1 MQASVDLM
9 LAIKD
14 TMKPLVDQGMSM
26 DEVLAQNPLSVFEK
40 FAWFHIPT
48 ERMTMIIY
56 CLLAEN

>member
-1 MQASVDLM
+1 M

-14 TMKPLVDQGMSM
+14 TMKPLVDQGMFM

-56 CLLAEN
+56 CLLAES